1 MLAAANFAHAP
12 QSLLLGGRAFTAAAH
27 EPVFDVGSPGERIYA
42 LKLGRVL
49 IYSITRL
56 GREIN
61 YSIINPGEFF
71 GFAALADKPRAEVV
85 SAVALNDCEVIA
97 IERDRLLETLRCDP
111 VFMNSLFANLVDRL
125 QERTQQLA
133 DLALLGLSPRLAKWL
148 LELGAKSGAV
158 EKANAM
164 RVEFSQKV
172 IATFLGVGREA
183 INRKL
188 REWEDDGIIT
198 LHSSDIRI
206 NDVKTLRRLI
216 EQDGVAKN

>member
-1 MLAAANFAHAP
+1 
-12 QSLLLGGRAFTAAAH
+12 
-27 EPVFDVGSPGERIYA
+27 
-42 LKLGRVL
+42 
-49 IYSITRL
+49 
-56 GREIN
+56 
-61 YSIINPGEFF
+61 
-71 GFAALADKPRAEVV
+71 
-85 SAVALNDCEVIA
+85 
-97 IERDRLLETLRCDP
+97 
-111 VFMNSLFANLVDRL
+111 LVDRL

-216 EQDGVAKN
+216 EQEGAA